1 MTLSALLKGLV
12 KTKEIPD
19 GIVSDITCDSERIT
33 KDCLFV
39 CIRGTR
45 SDGHD
50 FAEEALQKGACAIA
64 AERDLHLHPQ
74 FVVDD
79 TRALYAVLCARFFG
93 EPSNQ
98 LRLIGVTGTNGKTT
112 TTYMLRHIFEY
123 CGHKAGLIGTIHN
136 TVGEFQFPSH
146 HTTPDAYELQWLF
159 QKMAEEQCEFAVME
173 ASSHALTQHRMDGC
187 SFEAAVFTNL
197 TQDHLDYHGTMER
210 YFRAKRRL
218 FEKTRHAIV
227 NLDDPWSARMVYGLP
242 VEVTT
247 FAVQSTKADYRA
259 QNIVARPDGVDF
271 EIVSRN
277 AVGRVSLPVP
287 GEFSVYNALG
297 AAVCALAVG
306 MPFYAVTRALSSFQG
321 VKGRL
326 EVVPTGRDFTVI
338 IDYAHTPDGL
348 DKVLS
353 AVRNFTPG
361 RLITVF
367 GCGGDRDPG
376 KRALM
381 GEAVMQHSD
390 FAVITSDNP
399 RTEAPM
405 KIIQDIL
412 KGIEDTKVPHVV
424 MENRREAIEYAVR
437 SARAGD
443 VIVLAGKGHETYQI
457 LGKETIHFDEREVV
471 AKALKQIT

>member
-1 MTLSALLKGLV
+1 MTLSALLTGLV
-12 KTKEIPD
+12 KTNDVAD

-45 SDGHD
+45 TDGHD
-50 FAEEALQKGACAIA
+50 FAEEALLKGACAVIT
-64 AERDLHLHPQ
+64 ERDLHLKKQ
-74 FVVDD
+74 IVVED
-79 TRALYAVLCARFFG
+79 TRALYAELCARFFG
-93 EPSNQ
+93 KPAES

-136 TVGEFQFPSH
+136 TVGEFHFPSH
-146 HTTPDAYELQWLF
+146 HTTPDAYELQWL
-159 QKMAEEQCEFAVME
+159 MGRMREEQCEFAVME

-187 SFEAAVFTNL
+187 TFEAAVFTNL

-210 YFRAKRRL
+210 YFEAKRRL
-218 FEKTRHAIV
+218 FRQSRHAVI

-242 VEVTT
+242 VKVTT
-247 FAVQSTKADYRA
+247 FGIRSAKADWRA
-259 QNIVARPDGVDF
+259 QNIRTRPDGVDF
-271 EIVSRN
+271 EIAGPN
-277 AVGRVSLPVP
+277 AAGQVSLPVP

-297 AAVCALAVG
+297 AAVCALTVG

-326 EVVPTGRDFTVI
+326 EVVPTGRDFTVL

-361 RLITVF
+361 RLVTVF

-376 KRALM
+376 KRPQM
-381 GEAVMQHSD
+381 GEAALRHSD

-399 RTEAPM
+399 RTEEPM
-405 KIIQDIL
+405 AIIKDIL
-412 KGIEDTKVPHVV
+412 KGVSGTKVPYIVI
-424 MENRREAIEYAVR
+424 ENRREAIEYAVR
-437 SARAGD
+437 TAQPGD
-443 VIVLAGKGHETYQI
+443 IVVLAGKGHETYQI
-457 LGKETIHFDEREVV
+457 LKDETIHFDEREVV